1 MADRTDNASKPDPN
15 ERPLGELFAD
25 LADDLGLLIRQEV
38 ALAKSEI
45 GHEISKAVGGASSV
59 VYGGFIAIA
68 GVFVLY
74 AALILLLALVVPT
87 WASAL
92 IIGGIFFLIG
102 LILAIRGWADIKK
115 MDLTP
120 KRTVRTLG
128 EDAKE
133 VTERLR

>member
-1 MADRTDNASKPDPN
+1 MADDAKKPKTN

-25 LADDLGLLIRQEV
+25 LTDDLALLIRQEV

-45 GHEISKAVGGASSV
+45 GEELSKALGGAGSIL
-59 VYGGFIAIA
+59 YGGFIAIA

-92 IIGGIFFLIG
+92 IIGGVFFLIG
-102 LILAIRGWADIKK
+102 LILTIRGWADLKK

-120 KRTVRTLG
+120 HRTVRTLE
-128 EDAKE
+128 EDTKE

>member
-1 MADRTDNASKPDPN
+1 MADESSRN
-15 ERPLGELFAD
+15 ERKGEKALGELFAD

-45 GHEISKAVGGASSV
+45 GQEISKALGGAGSIL
-59 VYGGFIAIA
+59 YGGFIAIA

-87 WASAL
+87 WMSAL
-92 IIGGIFFLIG
+92 IIGGVFFLIG
-102 LILAIRGWADIKK
+102 LILTIRGWADIKR

-120 KRTVRTLG
+120 HRTVKTLG

>member
-1 MADRTDNASKPDPN
+1 MADKANRPEAN

-25 LADDLGLLIRQEV
+25 LTDDLALLIRQEV

-45 GHEISKAVGGASSV
+45 GEEISKALGGAGSIL
-59 VYGGFIAIA
+59 YGGFIAIA

-92 IIGGIFFLIG
+92 IIGGVFFLIG
-102 LILAIRGWADIKK
+102 LILTIRGWADLKR

-120 KRTVRTLG
+120 HRTVRTLE